1 MHIPLA
7 AFRRLLLEVFVS
19 VSRTMAFE
27 STVWLA
33 LHWASGQFQVIMLV
47 RNSIEAGV
55 TKLVRSSIEA
65 ERKHTVA
72 DTAVTTF
79 AALRLSSQCFSI
91 LDRCQI

>member
-27 STVWLA
+27 STVWL
-33 LHWASGQFQVIMLV
+33 HWASGQFQVIMLV

-55 TKLVRSSIEA
+55 TKLVGSSIEA